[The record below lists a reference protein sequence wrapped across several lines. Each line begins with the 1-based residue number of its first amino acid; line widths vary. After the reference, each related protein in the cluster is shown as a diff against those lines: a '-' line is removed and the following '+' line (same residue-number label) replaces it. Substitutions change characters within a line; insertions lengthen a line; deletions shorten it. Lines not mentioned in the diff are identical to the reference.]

1 MRAEFVGVGV
11 RIAIRVIADTPE
23 DRARLQLFAE
33 QSAAER
39 SRAWV
44 YQAADTD
51 PAIGTDF
58 LQFQS

>member
-1 MRAEFVGVGV
+1 MRAEIVGIGD
-11 RIAIRVIADTPE
+11 RIAIKVIADTPE

-51 PAIGTDF
+51 PTIGTDF